1 MQLAISE
8 SWHKGFHTGNSW
20 VQADKIRDLLRDK
33 GVEILERR
41 WDLVGLDR
49 ERWGFTSGPTCR
61 WTDEVC
67 FVCLAEIHREY
78 VSQLRVLISFGHYC
92 TPRISGFSQRRMTQ
106 VSKETIVLKQPKL
119 QGKTLATH
127 ARSLERGRYS
137 WFNFFL
143 HCQSGHKKTALLR
156 CRPPL
161 SPGMDGK
168 VLGPMRMPRSGRWR
182 RKIEAATYCWRCSFF
197 WGTSSGSAD
206 RYIEFY
212 LFEVN
217 CLYNFSSGNC

>member
-1 MQLAISE
+1 MQLKISE

-137 WFNFFL
+137 WFNFFCIVNL
-143 HCQSGHKKTALLR
+143 ATRKQPYSVAVRHCRQGWTAR
-156 CRPPL
+156 C
-161 SPGMDGK
+161 SAQCGCQ
-168 VLGPMRMPRSGRWR
+168 
-182 RKIEAATYCWRCSFF
+182 EAAGGGGRLRQRHTVGDAVFF
-197 WGTSSGSAD
+197 WGLA
-206 RYIEFY
+206 
-212 LFEVN
+212 LEV
-217 CLYNFSSGNC
+217 LIDT